1 MAAGVLLPALSC
13 LSRAE
18 ECQTTCGFII
28 IVIIIMVIHFVNGQ
42 SRLKFAKYSSVAL
55 CFFFHW
61 SNKREFFPKSN
72 VRIVKEENMRN
83 EANLTCVQV
92 MFPKL
97 NFNRGVAAQ
106 PISSWTLYDQAQ
118 SVTAASGSVPQV
130 VAVHPCLI
138 NSKDEEIPK
147 TPLFLFAVATVVVS

>member
-1 MAAGVLLPALSC
+1 MPDYLWLYYYCYYHHGHPFCKWTVTIKIC
-13 LSRAE
+13 KIFF
-18 ECQTTCGFII
+18 CGL
-28 IVIIIMVIHFVNGQ
+28 M
-42 SRLKFAKYSSVAL
+42 L
-55 CFFFHW
+55 FFHW

-97 NFNRGVAAQ
+97 NFNRGVAVQ
-106 PISSWTLYDQAQ
+106 PKSSWTLYDQAQ